1 MFPDCLCLVRAWGDW
16 VGEREFQVLNLSFQ
30 KDKELVAPGSGQR
43 LHSLPSLRC
52 PLCELA

>member
-1 MFPDCLCLVRAWGDW
+1 MFPDCLCLVRTWGDW